1 MSTLSKPWAL
11 LATLAFLAT
20 LTCPTRPASSQDKAA
35 TPDKT
40 PVAESI
46 PSAQELSVWIMTYY
60 QRPEPDKF
68 GERVRQLS
76 ARGMLKGNRPEF
88 FTMFL
93 GRVMHAHPERIADW
107 MEAWKELPADE
118 LAVIRN
124 GIWNSQTDAGKKW
137 LREHDHAD
145 LADKPAP
152 PLIAGGPMVLE
163 PYHLDLMWEWFFA
176 TGERQPVVLIVDK
189 FSLNPQDPG
198 DDELPPVPER
208 QGVDRPT
215 FLRATIGRTAVW
227 SAASLASR
235 HDKLMEHLRAIRMDP
250 RLPPRGKLW
259 LDRVIQ
265 IAERDREKNAKT

>member
-1 MSTLSKPWAL
+1 MTHLPKPRAL
-11 LATLAFLAT
+11 LGTLAFFVPLM
-20 LTCPTRPASSQDKAA
+20 LPTIPAASQDKAA
-35 TPDKT
+35 TPEKV
-40 PVAESI
+40 PVADDV

-68 GERVRQLS
+68 GQRVRQLS

-93 GRVMHAHPERIADW
+93 GRVMHAHPERIAGW
-107 MEAWKELPADE
+107 MEAWKDLPADE
-118 LAVIRN
+118 LEILRN
-124 GIWNSQTDAGKKW
+124 GIWNSQTDAGKQW
-137 LREHDHAD
+137 LRDHKYAE

-176 TGERQPVVLIVDK
+176 TGAKEPVLLIVDK
-189 FSLNPQDPG
+189 FPLNPQDPG
-198 DDELPPVPER
+198 DDELPPVPNR

-227 SAASLASR
+227 SAASLAAR
-235 HDKLMEHLRAIRMDP
+235 HDKLLEHLRAIRTDP